1 MHEPMIPTYRYSVVS
16 SPMSIDLNED
26 HTHTLF
32 STIHQVSSSSS
43 SLSTSILFN
52 PDQAQGGFCYC
63 ESKHLQEAQKIVC
76 FGGSCDHQAEKIE
89 KRSDLELRLWE
100 KEECD
105 NLQGEDSS
113 TNWMPPK
120 MRMVRKIMVSDQT
133 GSHKADISN
142 SKQMKAKEKN
152 PTLSQLVTDDSNYNS
167 SSNNNSVTARVC
179 ADCHTTKTPLWRTG
193 PTGPKS
199 LCNACGIRQRK
210 ARRAIAAA
218 ATTAKGTNRLEAKKS
233 EVKKGKKLHSKGK
246 KPKTGS
252 APVLVKKKRKPAKH
266 RKKFSAFEDLSVRFQ
281 QVFPQDEKEA
291 AILLM
296 ALSHGLLHGFPSD
309 RYIS

>member
-1 MHEPMIPTYRYSVVS
+1 MHEPMIPNYRYSVVS

-32 STIHQVSSSSS
+32 STIHQVSSS
-43 SLSTSILFN
+43 STSILFN

-76 FGGSCDHQAEKIE
+76 FGGSWDHQAEKIE
-89 KRSDLELRLWE
+89 KKSDLELRLWE

-105 NLQGEDSS
+105 NLQREDSS
-113 TNWMPPK
+113 TSWMPSK

-133 GSHKADISN
+133 SSHKADISK

-152 PTLSQLVTDDSNYNS
+152 PTLSQLVTDDSNYSS

-210 ARRAIAAA
+210 ARRAIVTA
-218 ATTAKGTNRLEAKKS
+218 ATTANGTKRLEAKKS
-233 EVKKGKKLHSKGK
+233 EAKKGKKLHSKGK
-246 KPKTGS
+246 KLKTGS

-266 RKKFSAFEDLSVRFQ
+266 GKKFGAFEDLSVRFQ